1 MKVKTSVSLEKS
13 VALALDRVIGRRGS
27 RSAAIELAVREF
39 LERRS
44 QRSRDA
50 RDIATINRNA
60 SRLNRE
66 AEDVLTY
73 QAKP

>member
-1 MKVKTSVSLEKS
+1 MKIKTSVTLEKS
-13 VALALDRVIGRRGS
+13 VAQALDRVIGRRGS

-39 LERRS
+39 LERRL

-50 RDIATINRNA
+50 RDIATINKHA
-60 SRLNRE
+60 GRLNRE

>member
-1 MKVKTSVSLEKS
+1 MKIKTSVSLEKS
-13 VALALDRVIGRRGS
+13 VAEALDRVVGRGGS

-39 LERRS
+39 LERRL
-44 QRSRDA
+44 QQSRDA
-50 RDIATINRNA
+50 REVAIINKHA
-60 SRLNRE
+60 ARLNRE